1 MLLRWFILVVI
12 FNTSANEAEGTFI
25 IYSFIEYTCYDLKY
39 IDGVVNCQNTW
50 DNVVPRMQQWLLD
63 IPQ

>member
-1 MLLRWFILVVI
+1 MNQPDTTTPLNRDISLKEV
-12 FNTSANEAEGTFI
+12 AEAIGKGRPGI
-25 IYSFIEYTCYDLKY
+25 K
-39 IDGVVNCQNTW
+39 GVVNCQNTW